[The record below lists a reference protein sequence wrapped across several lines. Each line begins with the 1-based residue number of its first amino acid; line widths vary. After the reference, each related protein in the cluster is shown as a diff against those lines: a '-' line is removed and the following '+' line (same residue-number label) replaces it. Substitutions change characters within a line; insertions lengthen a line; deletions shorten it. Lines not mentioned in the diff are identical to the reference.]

1 MPEKTFY
8 ITTPIYYVTDMPH
21 VGNASTTIAADVV
34 ARFKRLQGRKVLFAT
49 GTDENAIKV
58 AEMAQSQ
65 GKTPQEFVDGIVPR
79 WIEVWKRMH
88 VTYDAFIRTT
98 EERHR
103 MVTEHVFRTLM
114 EKGDIYKDS
123 YHGWYCVS
131 DETFFRE
138 SEVTDGLCPN
148 AECRKEVRWVEEEN
162 YFFRLSA
169 YGDRLLEYFE
179 ANPDVLGPDFRR
191 NEVLA
196 FIKSG
201 LKDACISRKA
211 YGWGIPVPGDP
222 DKVIYVWFD
231 ALLNYLTVAGYLQ
244 DDALLTET
252 WPPDLQLM
260 AKEIF
265 VRFHATMWPAMLMGL
280 GLDVPKKVFAH
291 GFWTIDG
298 QKISKSKGNSI
309 SPDEVA
315 EDVAARSG
323 AEFDIAMDALRYF
336 MMREATFGL
345 DADFSVN
352 ALIGRFNADLANDL
366 GNLLNRTLPLLHK
379 HRAGIVPQPQT
390 VGEAFNG
397 LPHESPQTVGEAFNG
412 LPGDVSDA
420 GSREAVEGLPYGSRD
435 RDTNVLTN
443 LVESEADTVVEHMEK
458 LQFSEALGA
467 IWTVIGR
474 GNKYMEVEAPWK
486 LAKDESCAARLDTV
500 LYTVL
505 DTVRSVA
512 IMIQPFMPCVAQTI
526 WEQLGIDEPLADQTW
541 EDARTVGKLRPGTQT
556 AVPKPIFP
564 RIDTRS
570 QEPEVRSQKPETPPQ
585 PSPQRRG
592 STPGGPRVDS
602 LSVAGRAG
610 VGSAA
615 SHPSHESHPSHR
627 DAPKEENVEE
637 QVQEKT
643 YLTFDEFKKI
653 ELKVAKIIAAE
664 KVEGAD
670 KLLKLRVSLGEEE
683 RQVVAGVAQ
692 WYAPEDLIGREI
704 VLVANLAPRAVRGVE
719 SQGMLLAADLNGTA
733 VLLQPDKEVPPGSP
747 VR

>member
-1 MPEKTFY
+1 MSSLGGKSVPEKAFY

-65 GKTPQEFVDGIVPR
+65 GISPQGFVDGIVPR

-114 EKGDIYKDS
+114 ERGDIYKDS

-179 ANPDVLGPDFRR
+179 ANPDALGPDFRR
-191 NEVLA
+191 NEVLS

-244 DDALLTET
+244 DDALLTEM

-280 GLDVPKKVFAH
+280 GLQLPKRVFAH

-315 EDVAARSG
+315 EDVAFRSG

-379 HRAGIVPQPQT
+379 HRGGIVP
-390 VGEAFNG
+390 
-397 LPHESPQTVGEAFNG
+397 SPV
-412 LPGDVSDA
+412 
-420 GSREAVEGLPYGSRD
+420 
-435 RDTNVLTN
+435 NVLTD
-443 LVESEADTVVEHMEK
+443 LLESEADAVVEHMDRLE
-458 LQFSEALGA
+458 FSEALGA
-467 IWTVIGR
+467 IWAVIGR

-512 IMIQPFMPCVAQTI
+512 IMIQPFMPCVAQAI
-526 WEQLGIDEPLADQTW
+526 WEQLGIEEPLADQTW
-541 EDARTVGKLRPGTQT
+541 EDARTVGKLKPGTRT
-556 AVPKPIFP
+556 AEPKPIFP
-564 RIDTRS
+564 RIDTRL
-570 QEPEVRSQKPETPPQ
+570 Q
-585 PSPQRRG
+585 
-592 STPGGPRVDS
+592 
-602 LSVAGRAG
+602 L
-610 VGSAA
+610 A
-615 SHPSHESHPSHR
+615 SHPSHESHIPT
-627 DAPKEENVEE
+627 AKEEKTVEE

-670 KLLKLRVSLGEEE
+670 KLLKLRVDLGAEE
-683 RQVVAGVAQ
+683 RQVVAGIAQ
-692 WYAPEDLIGREI
+692 WYTSEELIGREI

-719 SQGMLLAADLNGTA
+719 SQGMLLAADLDGTA
-733 VLLQPDKEVPPGSP
+733 VLLAPDKEVPPGAP

>member
-65 GKTPQEFVDGIVPR
+65 GMTPQEFVDGIVPR

-98 EERHR
+98 EDRHR
-103 MVTEHVFRTLM
+103 KVTEHVFRTLM
-114 EKGDIYKDS
+114 EGGDIYKDA

-179 ANPDVLGPDFRR
+179 VNPDVLGPDFRR
-191 NEVLA
+191 NEVLS

-244 DDALLTET
+244 DDALLAET

-280 GLDVPKKVFAH
+280 GLEVPAKVFAH

-298 QKISKSKGNSI
+298 QKISKSKGNAI

-379 HRAGIVPQPQT
+379 HRGGIVPDPEPPLT
-390 VGEAFNG
+390 
-397 LPHESPQTVGEAFNG
+397 PP
-412 LPGDVSDA
+412 DA
-420 GSREAVEGLPYGSRD
+420 GGLGGGPASRD
-435 RDTNVLTN
+435 GRVLTN
-443 LVESEADTVVEHMEK
+443 LVESEADTVVAHMEK

-467 IWTVIGR
+467 IWAVIGR

-486 LAKDESCAARLDTV
+486 LAKDESCSARLDTV

-526 WEQLGIDEPLADQTW
+526 WDQLGIDEPLAEQTW
-541 EDARTVGKLRPGTQT
+541 EDARTVGKLKPGTQT
-556 AVPKPIFP
+556 ADPKPIFP
-564 RIDTRS
+564 RIDTKQAS
-570 QEPEVRSQKPETPPQ
+570 TPPTPPQ

-592 STPGGPRVDS
+592 GSEGDS
-602 LSVAGRAG
+602 LPVAGRAG
-610 VGSAA
+610 EGSEGAA
-615 SHPSHESHPSHR
+615 SQ
-627 DAPKEENVEE
+627 PKEEKTVEE
-637 QVQEKT
+637 QAQEKT

-664 KVEGAD
+664 KVEGTD
-670 KLLKLRVSLGEEE
+670 KLLKLQVDLGAEE
-683 RQVVAGVAQ
+683 RQVVAGIAQ
-692 WYAPEDLIGREI
+692 WYSPEELVGREI

-733 VLLQPDKEVPPGSP
+733 VLLNPDKEVSPGAP

>member
-1 MPEKTFY
+1 MQQVELLWMSSLGGKSVPEKAFY

-65 GKTPQEFVDGIVPR
+65 GMSPQDFVDGIVPR

-103 MVTEHVFRTLM
+103 MVTEHVFRMLM
-114 EKGDIYKDS
+114 ERGDIYKDS

-191 NEVLA
+191 NEVLS

-244 DDALLTET
+244 DDALLAET

-280 GLDVPKKVFAH
+280 GLQLPKRVFAH

-315 EDVAARSG
+315 EDVASRSG

-345 DADFSVN
+345 DADFSVS

-379 HRAGIVPQPQT
+379 HRGGIVP
-390 VGEAFNG
+390 
-397 LPHESPQTVGEAFNG
+397 SPV
-412 LPGDVSDA
+412 
-420 GSREAVEGLPYGSRD
+420 
-435 RDTNVLTN
+435 NVLTD
-443 LVESEADTVVEHMEK
+443 LLESEADAVVEHMDRLE
-458 LQFSEALGA
+458 FSEALGA
-467 IWTVIGR
+467 IWAVIGR

-512 IMIQPFMPCVAQTI
+512 IMIQPFMPCVAQAI
-526 WEQLGIDEPLADQTW
+526 WEQLGIEEPLADQTW
-541 EDARTVGKLRPGTQT
+541 EDARTVGKLKPGTRT
-556 AVPKPIFP
+556 AEPKPIFP
-564 RIDTRS
+564 RIDTRL
-570 QEPEVRSQKPETPPQ
+570 Q
-585 PSPQRRG
+585 
-592 STPGGPRVDS
+592 
-602 LSVAGRAG
+602 L
-610 VGSAA
+610 A
-615 SHPSHESHPSHR
+615 SHPSHESHIPT
-627 DAPKEENVEE
+627 AKEEKTVEE
-637 QVQEKT
+637 QVQERT

-670 KLLKLRVSLGEEE
+670 KLLKLRVDLGAEE
-683 RQVVAGVAQ
+683 RQVVAGIAQ
-692 WYAPEDLIGREI
+692 WYTSEELIGREI

-719 SQGMLLAADLNGTA
+719 SQGMLLAADLDGTA
-733 VLLQPDKEVPPGSP
+733 VLLAPDKEVPPGAP